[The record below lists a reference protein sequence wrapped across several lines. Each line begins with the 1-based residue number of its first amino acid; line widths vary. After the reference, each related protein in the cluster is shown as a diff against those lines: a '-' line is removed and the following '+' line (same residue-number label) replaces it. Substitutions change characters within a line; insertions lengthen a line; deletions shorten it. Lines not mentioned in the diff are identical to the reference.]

1 MILKMTEKKH
11 KLNKKILFPA
21 FLIILASLPPL
32 YGQTRDNPVL
42 INTASSVEIK
52 SLKPHSTN
60 NLFRQYEEI
69 VQKNYKNQMA
79 GNPLEPLFFKYK
91 NSENFTLQELCARC
105 NINYDTITTLNSI
118 SSKDDRISGLSLLL
132 PAFQGLFIP
141 LDRGQNPI
149 EVLLQENYKN
159 QNLTKDT
166 LYYKIDGRDFVFLP
180 GKRFSPTERAFYLD
194 SSLMLP
200 LTPENFYVSSEFG
213 KRKNPLS
220 GQIKNHNGIDLA
232 AAEGTPVYAVK
243 DGDVAYAIKDD
254 VTFGNYII
262 LSHDLGKQT
271 SVYAHLSKICVD
283 QYQFVKKGTV
293 IGFVGHSGA
302 ATGDHLHFEI
312 RQGGRAV
319 NPREKLTF

>member
-1 MILKMTEKKH
+1 MIEKKY
-11 KLNKKILFPA
+11 KAIKKNIILSFLA
-21 FLIILASLPPL
+21 FLSLFSSL
-32 YGQTRDNPVL
+32 SAQSRENPV
-42 INTASSVEIK
+42 IVKTADLVEIT

-60 NLFRQYEEI
+60 ILLREYEEI
-69 VQKNYKNQMA
+69 VQENYKAHMA
-79 GNPLEPLFFKYK
+79 GRPLENAFFKYRV
-91 NSENFTLQELCARC
+91 SEKFNLQELCARC
-105 NINYDTITTLNSI
+105 NINYDTITTVNSI
-118 SSKDDRISGLSLLL
+118 SSKDDSISGRTLLL
-132 PAFQGLFIP
+132 PSFQGLFIP
-141 LDRGQNPI
+141 LDRGQTAI

-166 LYYKIDGRDFVFLP
+166 LYYKIDGRDFVFLQ

-200 LTPENFYVSSEFG
+200 LAPENFYVSSEFG

-243 DGDVAYAIKDD
+243 DGDVACAIEADS
-254 VTFGNYII
+254 TFGNYII

-271 SVYAHLSKICVD
+271 SVYAHLSKICVS

-293 IGFVGHSGA
+293 IGFVGHTGL

-312 RQGGRAV
+312 RQGGKAL
-319 NPREKLTF
+319 NPREKITF